1 MCGLSPSVGPR
12 PANEDWAGDAAQ
24 LELLNRIPTGDD
36 NASMAGQVPA
46 EARVLIV
53 DDERE
58 TRVLLRAFLEE
69 EGVTVV
75 GEAASGKESLFMV
88 NRLRPDVVLMDVR
101 MPGMNGI
108 DATRHIKARHPHVQ
122 VIILT
127 FLGADEW
134 TDSAND
140 VGAFAYLLKGTP
152 PSVLVGHIWRAAAAA
167 HAVEAFPAAADS
179 V

>member
-1 MCGLSPSVGPR
+1 
-12 PANEDWAGDAAQ
+12 
-24 LELLNRIPTGDD
+24 
-36 NASMAGQVPA
+36 MAGQIPDQ
-46 EARVLIV
+46 ARVLIV

-75 GEAASGKESLFMV
+75 GEGSSGKEALYMV
-88 NRLRPDVVLMDVR
+88 NRLLPDVVLMDVR

-108 DATRHIKARHPHVQ
+108 DATRHIRARHPQVQ

-134 TDSAND
+134 TSSANE
-140 VGAFAYLLKGTP
+140 VGAFAYLLKGTA
-152 PSVLVGHIWRAAAAA
+152 PSVLVGHIWRAAVAA
-167 HAVEAFPAAADS
+167 HS
-179 V
+179 VQHLPVAETG